1 MIQCEIVLLAFINE
15 DAFWYEKKNKNILVA
30 LSLTQMD
37 RLMTD
42 RQTGG
47 LSDELTTRLMTGETE
62 REGKERLA
70 CACMAKQMDRQF
82 EQTDR

>member
-1 MIQCEIVLLAFINE
+1 MKMLSGMKF
-15 DAFWYEKKNKNILVA
+15 KKKKHFGSFLS

-42 RQTGG
+42 RQAGG

-70 CACMAKQMDRQF
+70 CTCMAKQMDRQF